1 MARKSKADARAEA
14 SLIATAAHGLPVVV
28 LVGRANVG
36 KSTLFNRIVR
46 RGRAIVSPTAGTTR
60 DLNMARAAHEGR
72 EFVVIDSGGLELYAQ
87 EHTTERAVEEALRAV
102 AEADVVVFVMDGRAG
117 LASGDS
123 EALALI
129 RETGRPTIV
138 AVNKIDRPN
147 HEAAA
152 GDAYALGLPSVT
164 FVSAA
169 HGLGVG
175 ELLDAIVEQLPARE
189 ATPEITPDL
198 RLALIGR
205 PNVGKSSLLNRLAG
219 FDRAIVDDRPG
230 TTRDPVDVRLNV
242 DGHDVLLI
250 DTAGIRRPTRVE
262 GDLEHHSV
270 GRAIEV
276 IRRAE
281 VLILV
286 IDATEGITDQDVRLA
301 RLVESNDRAMVIVC
315 NKWDAAAK
323 LDKHVPAF
331 VRDTYR
337 RYPFLEFAPMVFTSA
352 ITGDGVDHILPAAAR
367 AGVGWHAN
375 FQTALLNRILAETV
389 AALDPPLVGRRRL
402 KLMYVTQIG
411 SAPPRLAFFT
421 NIEHDIPAHFIRFLE
436 GRFRTALELESVGT
450 PLRLE
455 FRRTGRSWAE
465 SRPKRITE
473 GRPPRPGETPKPPRG
488 GAEALS
494 HGDVETPKRRGRP
507 SPARRT
513 RKKY

>member
-1 MARKSKADARAEA
+1 MSRQSSADARAA
-14 SLIATAAHGLPVVV
+14 ARRITTAANGLPVVV

-36 KSTLFNRIVR
+36 KSTLFNRMVR
-46 RGRAIVSPTAGTTR
+46 RGRAIVSPIAGTTR
-60 DLNMARAAHEGR
+60 DLNMARTTHEGR
-72 EFVVIDSGGLELYAQ
+72 DFVVIDSGGLELAAP
-87 EHTTERAVEEALRAV
+87 ERTTERAVEEALRAV
-102 AEADVVVFVMDGRAG
+102 AEADVVIFVTDGRAG
-117 LASGDS
+117 LATGDR
-123 EALALI
+123 EALELI

-152 GDAYALGLPSVT
+152 ADAYSLGVPSVT

-169 HGLGVG
+169 HGLGMG
-175 ELLDAIVEQLPARE
+175 DLLDAIVAQLPAHE
-189 ATPEITPDL
+189 ATPEALPDL
-198 RLALIGR
+198 RVALIGR

-230 TTRDPVDVRLNV
+230 TTRDPVDVRLSV
-242 DGHDVLLI
+242 GGRDVLLI
-250 DTAGIRRPTRVE
+250 DTAGIRRPTKVE

-281 VLILV
+281 VLVLV

-323 LDKHVPAF
+323 LEQHVPSF
-331 VRDTYR
+331 VRDSYR
-337 RYPFLEFAPMVFTSA
+337 RYPFLDFAPMVFTSA
-352 ITGDGVDHILPAAAR
+352 ITGDGVDHILPAATK
-367 AGVGWHAN
+367 AGTAWHAN

-402 KLMYVTQIG
+402 KLMYVTQIA

-421 NIEHDIPAHFIRFLE
+421 NIEHDIPAHYIRFL
-436 GRFRTALELESVGT
+436 GSRFRAALDLESVGT

-465 SRPKRITE
+465 SRPKR
-473 GRPPRPGETPKPPRG
+473 GADARQPHGDQTPKSAS
-488 GAEALS
+488 GA
-494 HGDVETPKRRGRP
+494 DTPNQRKRARPNGR
-507 SPARRT
+507 A
-513 RKKY
+513 RKKD

>member
-1 MARKSKADARAEA
+1 MARRSKSIAGAE
-14 SLIATAAHGLPVVV
+14 SSSIAAAAHGLPVVV

-46 RGRAIVSPTAGTTR
+46 RGRAIVSPVAGTTR
-60 DLNMARAAHEGR
+60 DLNLARAVYDDR
-72 EFVVIDSGGLELYAQ
+72 EFVVIDSGGLELYAR

-102 AEADVVVFVMDGRAG
+102 AEADVVVFVVDGRTG
-117 LASGDS
+117 VTSGDV

-129 RETGRPTIV
+129 RATGRPTIV

-147 HEAAA
+147 IEAAA
-152 GDAYALGLPSVT
+152 GDAYSLGMPSVT

-169 HGLGVG
+169 HGLGIA
-175 ELLDAIVEQLPARE
+175 ELLDAIVAQLPASE
-189 ATPEITPDL
+189 VAPDTLPDL

-230 TTRDPVDVRLNV
+230 TTRDPVDIRLNA
-242 DGHDVLLI
+242 GGRDVLLI
-250 DTAGIRRPTRVE
+250 DTAGIRRPTKVE

-281 VLILV
+281 VLVLV

-323 LDKHVPAF
+323 LDKHVPGF

-337 RYPFLEFAPMVFTSA
+337 RYPFLDFAPLLFTSA
-352 ITGDGVDHILPAAAR
+352 VTGDGVDNILPTATR
-367 AGVGWHAN
+367 AGAAWHAT
-375 FQTALLNRILAETV
+375 FQTAKLNRILADTI

-402 KLMYVTQIG
+402 KLMYVTQIS

-421 NIEHDIPAHFIRFLE
+421 NLEHDIPAHYVRFLE
-436 GRFRTALELESVGT
+436 GRFRTALGLESAGT

-465 SRPKRITE
+465 SRHARGAESPPARGNET
-473 GRPPRPGETPKPPRG
+473 RPPRRG
-488 GAEALS
+488 PEQHS
-494 HGDVETPKRRGRP
+494 RV
-507 SPARRT
+507 
-513 RKKY
+513 RKKV

>member
-1 MARKSKADARAEA
+1 MARRSKSAAGADAG
-14 SLIATAAHGLPVVV
+14 LISTAAHGLPVVV

-46 RGRAIVSPTAGTTR
+46 RGRAIVSPIAGTTR
-60 DLNMARAAHEGR
+60 DLNMARAEHEER
-72 EFVVIDSGGLELYAQ
+72 EFVVIDSGGLELYAR

-102 AEADVVVFVMDGRAG
+102 AEADVVVFVIDGRAG

-152 GDAYALGLPSVT
+152 ADAYSLGVPSVT

-175 ELLDAIVEQLPARE
+175 ELLDAIVTQLPARE
-189 ATPEITPDL
+189 ATPETLPDL

-230 TTRDPVDVRLNV
+230 TTRDPVDVRLSV
-242 DGHDVLLI
+242 GGRDVLLI
-250 DTAGIRRPTRVE
+250 DTAGIRRPTRVD

-281 VLILV
+281 VLVLV

-323 LDKHVPAF
+323 LDKHVPGF

-337 RYPFLEFAPMVFTSA
+337 RYPFLDFAPLIFTSA
-352 ITGDGVDHILPAAAR
+352 LTGDGIDNILPAATR
-367 AGVGWHAN
+367 AGTAWHSN
-375 FQTALLNRILAETV
+375 FQTALLNRILAETI
-389 AALDPPLVGRRRL
+389 ATLEPPLVGRRRL

-421 NIEHDIPAHFIRFLE
+421 NIEHDIPAHYVRFLE
-436 GRFRTALELESVGT
+436 GRFRSALALESAGT

-465 SRPKRITE
+465 ARQARGADSPQGRGSETRPD
-473 GRPPRPGETPKPPRG
+473 RG
-488 GAEALS
+488 GATA
-494 HGDVETPKRRGRP
+494 GGRVH
-507 SPARRT
+507 
-513 RKKY
+513 KKI

>member
-1 MARKSKADARAEA
+1 MGRRNKTGVGAGATP
-14 SLIATAAHGLPVVV
+14 IAAAAHGLPVVV

-46 RGRAIVSPTAGTTR
+46 RGRAIVSPIAGTTR
-60 DLNMARAAHEGR
+60 DLNLGRAVHEER
-72 EFVVIDSGGLELYAQ
+72 EFVLIDSGGLELYAR
-87 EHTTERAVEEALRAV
+87 EHTTERAVEEALHAV
-102 AEADVVVFVMDGRAG
+102 AEADVVVFVIDGRAG
-117 LASGDS
+117 IASGDN

-129 RETGRPTIV
+129 RQTGRPTIV
-138 AVNKIDRPN
+138 AVNKIDRPS

-152 GDAYALGLPSVT
+152 ADAYALGVPSVT

-175 ELLDAIVEQLPARE
+175 ELLDAIVAQLPERE
-189 ATPEITPDL
+189 ATPEGLPDL

-219 FDRAIVDDRPG
+219 FARAIVDDRPG
-230 TTRDPVDVRLNV
+230 TTRDPVDVRLSA
-242 DGHDVLLI
+242 GGRDVLLI
-250 DTAGIRRPTRVE
+250 DTAGIRRPTKVE

-281 VLILV
+281 VLVLV

-323 LDKHVPAF
+323 LDQHVPGF

-337 RYPFLEFAPMVFTSA
+337 RYPFLDFAPMVFTSA
-352 ITGDGVDHILPAAAR
+352 LTGDGVENILPAAIR
-367 AGVGWHAN
+367 AGAAWHSN
-375 FQTALLNRILAETV
+375 FQTAQLNRVLAETT
-389 AALDPPLVGRRRL
+389 AELDPPLVGRRRL
-402 KLMYVTQIG
+402 KLMYVTQVG

-421 NIEHDIPAHFIRFLE
+421 NLEHDIPTHFIRFLE
-436 GRFRTALELESVGT
+436 GRFRIALGLECVGT

-465 SRPKRITE
+465 SRQARGTADAPAARGTE
-473 GRPPRPGETPKPPRG
+473 AGPRRG
-488 GAEALS
+488 GATA
-494 HGDVETPKRRGRP
+494 GGRV
-507 SPARRT
+507 
-513 RKKY
+513 RKKV

>member
-1 MARKSKADARAEA
+1 MSRRSKLAAGADA

-46 RGRAIVSPTAGTTR
+46 RGRAIVSPIAGTTR
-60 DLNMARAAHEGR
+60 DLNMARAVYEER
-72 EFVVIDSGGLELYAQ
+72 EFVVIDSGGLELYAR

-102 AEADVVVFVMDGRAG
+102 AEADVVVFVIDGRAG
-117 LASGDS
+117 IASGDN

-152 GDAYALGLPSVT
+152 ADAYSLGVPSVT

-175 ELLDAIVEQLPARE
+175 ELLDAIVAQLPSRE
-189 ATPEITPDL
+189 ATPETLPDL

-205 PNVGKSSLLNRLAG
+205 PNVGKSSLLNQLAG

-230 TTRDPVDVRLNV
+230 TTRDPVDVRLNAG
-242 DGHDVLLI
+242 DRDVLLI
-250 DTAGIRRPTRVE
+250 DTAGIRRPTKVD

-281 VLILV
+281 VLVLV
-286 IDATEGITDQDVRLA
+286 IDSTEGITDQDVRLA

-323 LDKHVPAF
+323 LDKHVPGF

-337 RYPFLEFAPMVFTSA
+337 RYPFLDFAPMIFTSA
-352 ITGDGVDHILPAAAR
+352 LTGDGIDNILPAAIQ
-367 AGVGWHAN
+367 AGTAWHSN
-375 FQTALLNRILAETV
+375 FQTALLNRILAETT

-421 NIEHDIPAHFIRFLE
+421 NLEHDIPAHFIRYLE
-436 GRFRTALELESVGT
+436 GRFRTALGLESVGT

-465 SRPKRITE
+465 SRQARGTEDPPARGRE
-473 GRPPRPGETPKPPRG
+473 GRPHRG
-488 GAEALS
+488 GATTA
-494 HGDVETPKRRGRP
+494 RGRE
-507 SPARRT
+507 
-513 RKKY
+513 RKKV